1 MQIYIA
7 KFEKQEEYSQQHK
20 CDLTK
25 LAISLHPVTSLKGN
39 EASVSSAGVE
49 PTIFLE
55 GKVIEHTH
63 VSQALRD
70 VADMIDKQMDNKTA
84 EELKAELELKP
95 QKG

>member
-1 MQIYIA
+1 MQVYIA
-7 KFEKQEEYSQQHK
+7 KFEKQEEFNQQHK

-25 LAISLHPVTSLKGN
+25 LTIALHPVTSLKGN
-39 EASVSSAGVE
+39 EASVSPAGVE

-55 GKVIEHTH
+55 GKVVDHKH

-84 EELKAELELKP
+84 EELKAELQAPPE
-95 QKG
+95 KG